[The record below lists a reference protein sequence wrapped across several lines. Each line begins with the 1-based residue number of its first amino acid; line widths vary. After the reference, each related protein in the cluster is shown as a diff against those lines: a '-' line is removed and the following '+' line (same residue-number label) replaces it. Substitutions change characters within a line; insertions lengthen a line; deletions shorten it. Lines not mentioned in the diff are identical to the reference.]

1 MSGHSRALLGVLLA
15 VCIGITAGQTTEEIL
30 VPDFWNIDIPEN
42 ASTSSE
48 NTAPTEPVA
57 DDGWITDIPENASSP
72 SESTEYPGFSP
83 PPPPTFYPPYYPP
96 YQTTGRCG
104 QEPHLCCPG
113 RNDAC
118 SRVNCFCDEACYKQF
133 HDCCSDYFPACQGG
147 NDAPPGFG
155 IPTGYP
161 FPIEDPMIGIFD
173 LPTGSE
179 TTVGVD
185 PVFGTVGIGE
195 DGMHNSHTAQPGT
208 PLTFDTLPT
217 SGTPLTSGA
226 LLTSDTP
233 PTSGTPLTSGAPLT
247 SDYTHWTLN
256 YSQPADCIPTEPGR
270 KFAMMCSGQR
280 SNLVRNC
287 DLYGCGCYRCPR
299 GRKYLKGVDVV
310 CRDGSTVYAPF
321 TGTISNHA
329 MCYGDVEDGP
339 GSEGF
344 TFIGSG
350 FCFKIFNVKADVHD
364 GPVMKGCR
372 LGTMLPMQARY
383 PRITSH
389 IHIQKCDLS
398 DPTGLL

>member
-1 MSGHSRALLGVLLA
+1 MSGQSRALLGVLLA
-15 VCIGITAGQTTEEIL
+15 VCMGVTAGQT
-30 VPDFWNIDIPEN
+30 PE
-42 ASTSSE
+42 
-48 NTAPTEPVA
+48 EPVA

-72 SESTEYPGFSP
+72 SENTEYPGFSP

-96 YQTTGRCG
+96 YQTTGHCG

-118 SRVNCFCDEACYKQF
+118 RRVNCFCDEACYKYF

-147 NDAPPGFG
+147 NEAPPGFG
-155 IPTGYP
+155 ITNGHP
-161 FPIEDPMIGIFD
+161 FPVEEPMTGIFD

-208 PLTFDTLPT
+208 PLT
-217 SGTPLTSGA
+217 
-226 LLTSDTP
+226 SDTP

-247 SDYTHWTLN
+247 SDYTHWTVN
-256 YSQPADCIPTEPGR
+256 YSQPADCVPTGR
-270 KFAMMCSGQR
+270 KFAMICSGQR

-329 MCYGDVEDGP
+329 MCYGDVEDSP

-350 FCFKIFNVKADVHD
+350 FCFKIFNVKPDDHD